1 MDILIHKG
9 TMKEKIYN
17 FHSDCG
23 HGYLEVDV
31 KELHDLGIYNEITHY
46 SYINNQKVYLEE
58 DCDASLFIE
67 AWSAENDK
75 ESMEDNLEWI
85 EWGNYA
91 PCTEYSRFIPEEQ

>member
-85 EWGNYA
+85 E
-91 PCTEYSRFIPEEQ
+91 